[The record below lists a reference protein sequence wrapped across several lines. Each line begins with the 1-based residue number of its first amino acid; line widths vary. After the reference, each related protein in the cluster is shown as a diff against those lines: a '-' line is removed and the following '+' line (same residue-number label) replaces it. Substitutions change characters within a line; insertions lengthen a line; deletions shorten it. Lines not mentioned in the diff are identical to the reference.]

1 LVQHEALFFGAQ
13 NPRLG
18 SVSFRARLIFSA
30 QNSEPLQIQV
40 KFTQQLFGF

>member
-18 SVSFRARLIFSA
+18 SVSLRARMVFSSQSA
-30 QNSEPLQIQV
+30 EPLQIQV